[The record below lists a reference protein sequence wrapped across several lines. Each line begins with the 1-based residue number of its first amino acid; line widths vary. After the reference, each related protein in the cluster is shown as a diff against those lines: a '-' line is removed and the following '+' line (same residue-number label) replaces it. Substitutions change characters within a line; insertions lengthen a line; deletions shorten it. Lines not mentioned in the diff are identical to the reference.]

1 MVGRLKITGERMRGK
16 QDKAGHQNIKLI
28 PKLQSRYF
36 LTLVIESWMKVKR
49 QYLAEN
55 QSQNSSWVFK
65 KISNTKGKHKGI
77 W

>member
-49 QYLAEN
+49 Q
-55 QSQNSSWVFK
+55 
-65 KISNTKGKHKGI
+65 
-77 W
+77 